1 MTRLRRR
8 SHRPV
13 TGLSRWRATIADVTR
28 NRIRRLCLS
37 VPLALALAAGCKGRG
52 AGEGGVVLQGAGATF
67 PYPLYSKWVAEFQ
80 RFDPRVRINYQSIG
94 SGGGIRQVLARTVD
108 FGASDA
114 PMSDAEVRRAPG
126 KILHVPTTLGAVVV
140 AYNVASMPAGLKLT
154 AEALAGIY
162 LGEIRVWND
171 PRIAAINAGMTLPA
185 TPILV
190 VHRADGSGTTAVFT
204 EYLVRTSPAWKER
217 AGAGIS
223 IRWPIGV
230 GAKGNEGVTGQIKTS
245 PGSIGYV
252 ELAYALQN
260 QLPAAR
266 LRNRAGHFVP
276 PTLESIT
283 AAAAVAASSM
293 PEDLR
298 VSIVDAPGEA
308 AYPVAAFTYIL
319 VYEEQSDAAKGAAL
333 ARFLQWAVG
342 EGQRF
347 APALHYA
354 TLPRPVAEK
363 VKARLR
369 LLRAGGRPLLAEAP

>member
-1 MTRLRRR
+1 M
-8 SHRPV
+8 
-13 TGLSRWRATIADVTR
+13 TR